1 MLAKRI
7 IPCLDV
13 KDGQTVKGINFL
25 ELRYAGNPV
34 ELAKKY
40 SDEGADELVFL
51 DISAT
56 HEKRPT
62 RYAWVEQV
70 GRAISIPFTVGGG
83 ITCVDDVG
91 AILACGADKVALNS
105 AALNSPE
112 LITEIAARYGRQC
125 VVVAIDAAYE
135 EGTWRV
141 YKSGGRVATS
151 RELFEWAAECE
162 ARGAGEL
169 LFTTMS
175 GDGTQAGFAYEA
187 VDQLARQ
194 RTIPVIASGG
204 AGSAAHFVTLFS
216 TTAADAALAAS
227 IFHYGTTSIAEVKE
241 TLKNNNIP
249 TNTSKL

>member
-13 KDGQTVKGINFL
+13 KDGQTVKGVNFL
-25 ELRYAGNPV
+25 ELRYAGDPV

-105 AALNSPE
+105 AALNRPE
-112 LITEIAARYGRQC
+112 LISEIAARYGRQC

-135 EGTWRV
+135 DGAWRV
-141 YKSGGRVATS
+141 YKSGDRKSV
-151 RELFEWAAECE
+151 
-162 ARGAGEL
+162 
-169 LFTTMS
+169 
-175 GDGTQAGFAYEA
+175 
-187 VDQLARQ
+187 V
-194 RTIPVIASGG
+194 
-204 AGSAAHFVTLFS
+204 
-216 TTAADAALAAS
+216 
-227 IFHYGTTSIAEVKE
+227 
-241 TLKNNNIP
+241 
-249 TNTSKL
+249 